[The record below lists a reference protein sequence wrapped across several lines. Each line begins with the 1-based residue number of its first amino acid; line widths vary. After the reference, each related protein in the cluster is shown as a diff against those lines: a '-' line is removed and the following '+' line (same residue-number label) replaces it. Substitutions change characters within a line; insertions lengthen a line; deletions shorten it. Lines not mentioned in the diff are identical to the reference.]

1 MSKFRNW
8 IIRKLGGIPKDELSR
23 INPKIEISETEL
35 IEIESK
41 FIVVGT
47 HCPAEDEIHFIKG
60 RLIGNIL
67 SKIHFP
73 IESRKNFIDG
83 TTEYSAIIKIPKEY
97 IRSDEDE

>member
-1 MSKFRNW
+1 MNKFKKW
-8 IIRKLGGIPKDELSR
+8 IIRKLGGIPKDELS
-23 INPKIEISETEL
+23 IIKPKIEISETEL

-41 FIVVGT
+41 FSVVGT
-47 HCPAEDEIHFIKG
+47 HRHAEDEIHFIKG

-73 IESRKNFIDG
+73 IKSRKNFIDD

-97 IRSDEDE
+97 IWGEE